1 MGRNDS
7 HVYSFLGDSNLRIV
21 CIIYDGKRLIEV
33 RCAQMGTNGII
44 MPFTSVDRNPDGI
57 IKDNRWIIH
66 YSLLVCDSLS
76 VVVHV
81 DWFKSF

>member
-1 MGRNDS
+1 MGRYDS
-7 HVYSFLGDSNLRIV
+7 HVYSFYSDSNRRIV
-21 CIIYDGKRLIEV
+21 RIVYDGKRLIEV
-33 RCAQMGTNGII
+33 RCAQMGTNGLI
-44 MPFTSVDRNPDGI
+44 MPFTSVDRNLDGI

>member
-33 RCAQMGTNGII
+33 RCARMGANGFI
-44 MPFTSVDRNPDGI
+44 MPFSNVGGNPDGI
-57 IKDNRWIIH
+57 IKDDRWIIH

-76 VVVHV
+76 AVVRI
-81 DWFKSF
+81 DWF